1 MKQSE
6 LHYPVNF
13 VIAVFQDLKESF
25 KVEKSLNRIQLPKDL
40 LSSVAYVRETLLT
53 DER

>member
-25 KVEKSLNRIQLPKDL
+25 KKSESNPTPQRF
-40 LSSVAYVRETLLT
+40 TLIRSL
-53 DER
+53 RP